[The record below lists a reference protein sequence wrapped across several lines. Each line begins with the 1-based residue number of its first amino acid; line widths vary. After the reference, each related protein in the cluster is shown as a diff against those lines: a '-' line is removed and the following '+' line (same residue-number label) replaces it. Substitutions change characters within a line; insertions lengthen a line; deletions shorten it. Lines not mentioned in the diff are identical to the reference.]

1 MVFFLQFCVLRVQ
14 FKKIF
19 LEQDFVI
26 HVCITKYIFPQKNN
40 EQPLNFFLKSKK
52 KMKNRGIWVFNE
64 ITQIGSH
71 CSINFLH
78 F

>member
-14 FKKIF
+14 FKKRF

-26 HVCITKYIFPQKNN
+26 DVCITKYIFPQKNN

-52 KMKNRGIWVFNE
+52 KNE
-64 ITQIGSH
+64 K
-71 CSINFLH
+71 
-78 F
+78 